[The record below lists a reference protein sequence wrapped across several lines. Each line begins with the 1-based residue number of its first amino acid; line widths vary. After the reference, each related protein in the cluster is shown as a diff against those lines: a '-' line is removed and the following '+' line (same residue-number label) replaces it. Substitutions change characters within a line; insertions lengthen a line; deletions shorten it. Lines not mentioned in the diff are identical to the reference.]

1 MAQLFK
7 HAHLVCPERN
17 ISEAG
22 WLAVEN
28 GVITAS
34 SFEHKENPDETGFSE
49 IIDCKGQILGPGF
62 VDMRAQSSDPG
73 AEHIETLDSLLTA
86 ATSHGITSLAIL
98 PSTEPV
104 IDNAAMIDSIQLR
117 AGRYNKGRLYCYGAA
132 TKQMAGE
139 QMAELGMM
147 TQAGA
152 IGFSTGN
159 TTISDSQM
167 MRRLMTYAKMFDRP
181 VMHHC
186 EDPALSDAIDM
197 NEGETATRLGLIGQ
211 PAIAETIILQR
222 DIALA
227 RLTGVHYH
235 ASHISAASSVDVIR
249 QAKREGLSITAD
261 TAPPYF
267 MLNEISVSG
276 FDSAAKLNP
285 PLRTEDDRLAII
297 AALLDGTIDAI
308 ASDHMPIDPDEKAQP
323 FSLASF
329 GASGLDVL
337 VPMSLKLRQTHDMG
351 WPHLFSLMS
360 YRPAQILGLAGGKLG
375 IGAPADLVMIKP
387 DSAYILKSAGF
398 KSQSRITPFEGTP
411 CEGKVTGCWVGG
423 KNQFQQ

>member
-7 HAHLVCPERN
+7 NAHLVCPERN
-17 ISEAG
+17 LSEAG
-22 WLAVEN
+22 WLVVDKGMIAY
-28 GVITAS
+28 S
-34 SFEHKENPDETGFSE
+34 SFDNAALPDEAGFSK

-117 AGRYNKGRLYCYGAA
+117 AGRYNKGRLFCYGAA

-186 EDPALSDAIDM
+186 ADPALSEETDM

-235 ASHISAASSVDVIR
+235 ASHISAAASVDIIR
-249 QAKREGLSITAD
+249 QAKQEGLSVTAD

-267 MLNEISVSG
+267 MLNELSVSG
-276 FDSAAKLNP
+276 FNSAAKLNP
-285 PLRTEDDRLAII
+285 PLRTEEDRLAII
-297 AALLDGTIDAI
+297 AGLLDGTIDAI

-329 GASGLDVL
+329 GASGIDVF
-337 VPMSLKLRQTHDMG
+337 VPMSLKLRQTQDMG
-351 WPHLFSLMS
+351 WPELFSLMS
-360 YRPAQILGLAGGKLG
+360 YRPAQILGLDGGR
-375 IGAPADLVMIKP
+375 ISAGAPADLVMINP
-387 DSAYILKSAGF
+387 DTAYILKSAEF
-398 KSQSRITPFEGTP
+398 QSQSRITPFEGTP
-411 CEGKVTGCWVGG
+411 CEGRVTGCWVGG
-423 KNQFQQ
+423 KNQLR

>member
-1 MAQLFK
+1 MAKLFK
-7 HAHLVCPERN
+7 NAHLVCPEREL
-17 ISEAG
+17 SKDG
-22 WLAVEN
+22 WLVVDH
-28 GVITAS
+28 GVITQS
-34 SFEHKENPDETGFSE
+34 SFDEQTPPDEASMSKV
-49 IIDCKGQILGPGF
+49 IDCKGQIVGPGF
-62 VDMRAQSSDPG
+62 VDMRVQSSDPG
-73 AEHIETLDSLLTA
+73 AEHIETLDILLTA
-86 ATSHGITSLAIL
+86 ATMHGITSLAIL

-104 IDNAAMIDSIQLR
+104 IDNAAMIDSILLR
-117 AGRYNKGRLYCYGAA
+117 ASRYKKARLYCYGAA

-159 TTISDSQM
+159 YSISDSQM
-167 MRRLMTYAKMFDRP
+167 MRRLMTYANMFDRP

-186 EDPALSDAIDM
+186 EDLALSEDMDM

-222 DIALA
+222 DIELA
-227 RLTGVHYH
+227 RLTGARYH
-235 ASHISAASSVDVIR
+235 ASHISAAASVDVIR
-249 QAKREGLSITAD
+249 KAKAEGLTITAD

-267 MLNEISVSG
+267 MLNEFSVSG

-285 PLRTEDDRLAII
+285 PLRSEADRKAII
-297 AALLDGTIDAI
+297 EGLLDGTIDAI

-329 GASGLDVL
+329 GASGLDVF
-337 VPMSLKLRQTHDMG
+337 VPMSLKLKQTHDLS
-351 WPHLFSLMS
+351 WVQLFALMS
-360 YRPAQILGLAGGKLG
+360 RNPARILGLEAGRLS
-375 IGAPADLVMIKP
+375 IGAPADLVMINP
-387 DSAYILKSAGF
+387 NSAYILNASDF
-398 KSQSRITPFEGTP
+398 HSQSRITPFDGSP

-423 KNQFQQ
+423 KNQF